1 MGNTGD
7 KSAGYEKRLLELC
20 NFNENFI
27 VLTAE
32 NRALIRNTED
42 ALGERFIDTG
52 INEQTIVG
60 FSAGLALQGYKPI
73 VHALAAFLTM
83 RAFEFVRTDV
93 GLPNLPVKLMSFIPG
108 ILSDGNGQT
117 HQAIEDISIMRGIP
131 NMEIY
136 TPSCE
141 QDLVLCLPHILTNDA
156 PCYVRL
162 NHLPGVTEHQNY
174 SDQTDLEVLFDG
186 HKTLVISYGII
197 SQNAFIAVKE
207 FNVSKNDKIGLLS
220 VRKIWPLNIDLF
232 CSIIEKYSNIIVIE
246 DHFSLGGLRTIIA
259 ELNLSQYLN
268 KNFHFINLGNTPFK
282 AGNLKAVAKNTKMDS
297 DGIKNQLSK
306 LTKPH

>member
-7 KSAGYEKRLLELC
+7 KSVGYEKSLLNLC
-20 NFNENFI
+20 NSNDNLL

-32 NRALIRNTED
+32 NRALIRNTES

-93 GLPNLPVKLMSFIPG
+93 GLPNLPVKLMAFIPG

-117 HQAIEDISIMRGIP
+117 HQAIEDISLIRGIP
-131 NMEIY
+131 NFEIY

-141 QDLVLCLPHILTNDA
+141 QDLVLCLPHIINNDN

-162 NHLPGVTEHQNY
+162 NHLPGVTEHQPY
-174 SDQTDLEVLFDG
+174 TEQTELEVLIEG
-186 HKTLVISYGII
+186 AETLVISYGII
-197 SQNAFIAVKE
+197 SQNAFIAVNE
-207 FNVSKNDKIGLLS
+207 FNDSENQKIGLLS
-220 VRKIWPLNIDLF
+220 VRKIWPLNVELF
-232 CSIIEKYSNIIVIE
+232 LSIIDNYSKVIIIE
-246 DHFSLGGLRTIIA
+246 DHFSVGGLRSIIA
-259 ELNLSQYLN
+259 ELNLSENLR
-268 KNFHFINLGNTPFK
+268 KDFHFINFGNEPFK
-282 AGNLKAVAKNTKMDS
+282 AGNLQAVAKNSQMDVKS
-297 DGIKNQLSK
+297 IKEK
-306 LTKPH
+306 LLRLK

>member
-7 KSAGYEKRLLELC
+7 KSVGYEKSLLNLC
-20 NFNENFI
+20 NSNDNLL

-32 NRALIRNTED
+32 NRALIRNTES

-93 GLPNLPVKLMSFIPG
+93 GLPNLPVKLMAFIPG

-117 HQAIEDISIMRGIP
+117 HQAIENISLIRGIP
-131 NMEIY
+131 NFEIY

-141 QDLVLCLPHILTNDA
+141 QDLVLCLPHIINNDN

-162 NHLPGVTEHQNY
+162 NHLPGVTEHQPY
-174 SDQTDLEVLFDG
+174 TEQTELEVLIEG
-186 HKTLVISYGII
+186 AETLVISYGII
-197 SQNAFIAVKE
+197 SQNAFIAVNE
-207 FNVSKNDKIGLLS
+207 FNDSENQKIGLLS
-220 VRKIWPLNIDLF
+220 VRKIWPLNVELF
-232 CSIIEKYSNIIVIE
+232 LSIIDHYSKVIIIE
-246 DHFSLGGLRTIIA
+246 DHFSIGGLRSIIA
-259 ELNLSQYLN
+259 ELNLSENLR
-268 KNFHFINLGNTPFK
+268 KDFHFINFGDTPFK
-282 AGNLKAVAKNTKMDS
+282 AGNLQAVAKNSKMDS
-297 DGIKNQLSK
+297 ESIKKK
-306 LTKPH
+306 LLKLKGL

>member
-7 KSAGYEKRLLELC
+7 KSVGYEKSLLNLC
-20 NFNENFI
+20 NSNDNLL

-32 NRALIRNTED
+32 NRALIRNTES

-93 GLPNLPVKLMSFIPG
+93 GLPNLPVKLMAFIPG

-117 HQAIEDISIMRGIP
+117 HQAIEDISLIRGIP
-131 NMEIY
+131 NFEIY

-141 QDLVLCLPHILTNDA
+141 QDLVLCLPHIINNDN

-162 NHLPGVTEHQNY
+162 NHLPGVTEHQPY
-174 SDQTDLEVLFDG
+174 TEQTELEVLIEG
-186 HKTLVISYGII
+186 AETLVISYGII
-197 SQNAFIAVKE
+197 SQNAFIAVNE
-207 FNVSKNDKIGLLS
+207 FNDSENQKIGLLS
-220 VRKIWPLNIDLF
+220 VRKIWPLNVELF
-232 CSIIEKYSNIIVIE
+232 LSIIDNYSKVIIIE
-246 DHFSLGGLRTIIA
+246 DHFSVGGLRSIIA
-259 ELNLSQYLN
+259 ELNLSENLR
-268 KNFHFINLGNTPFK
+268 KDFHFINFGNEPFK
-282 AGNLKAVAKNTKMDS
+282 AGNLQAVAKNSQMDAKS
-297 DGIKNQLSK
+297 IKEK
-306 LTKPH
+306 LLRLK